1 VIRTDLGAISVIAF
15 RCDECPPWCSTT
27 MRTAPTTAQAEAILD
42 RNVEQRPMRYRRF
55 VEQVSRRR
63 RVRSGSTA
71 SLEAA
76 CDVELLS
83 MDTDLGAAR

>member
-1 VIRTDLGAISVIAF
+1 MRTDLGAISVIAF
-15 RCDECPPWCSTT
+15 HCDECPPWCSTT

-42 RNVEQRPMRYRRF
+42 RNIEERPMLSRRF
-55 VEQVSRRR
+55 MEQASRR

-76 CDVELLS
+76 CDVELLP